1 MSFPSTDPLLNIELP
16 KLRRRHGE
24 VYWIDFESPV
34 DGLSGLVVR
43 GLNRQ
48 EFLQIEKDQLVGLD
62 VAESVIEQCTVYPD
76 LDWQNPDN
84 NPLFLLPYH
93 AFDQIAE
100 QIISLS
106 GYNDPNRF
114 AELIGEGRDHC
125 SSLFGFM
132 DAVIMKNLPGYKRED
147 LEKMTLIELTKVYAV
162 AETSLEEQ
170 FDFRLFLDPEYAAKV
185 AAKEKKQQQKQQ
197 GQGFVPGRN
206 QVPPP
211 PQGWESS
218 HSDR

>member
-24 VYWIDFESPV
+24 VFWIDLEAPV
-34 DGLSGLVVR
+34 GGISGIVVR
-43 GLNRQ
+43 ALNRQ
-48 EFLQIEKDQLVGLD
+48 EFLQIESDQELGLD
-62 VAESVIEQCTVYPD
+62 VSESVIEQCAVYPE
-76 LDWQNPDN
+76 LDWLNPDN

-106 GYNDPNRF
+106 GYNDTMRF
-114 AELIGEGRDHC
+114 AELIGESREHINT
-125 SSLFGFM
+125 LFGFM
-132 DAVIMKNLPGYKRED
+132 DTVIMKNLAGYTHKD
-147 LEKMTLIELTKVYAV
+147 LEQMTLPELARVYAV
-162 AETSLEEQ
+162 AETALEEP
-170 FDFRLFLDPEYAAKV
+170 FDFRLFLDPDYAAKV
-185 AAKEKKQQQKQQ
+185 AAREKKQQQRQQ
-197 GQGFVPGRN
+197 GYVPGRN

-218 HSDR
+218 HPGR

>member
-24 VYWIDFESPV
+24 VFWIDLEAPV
-34 DGLSGLVVR
+34 GGISGIVVR
-43 GLNRQ
+43 ALNRQ
-48 EFLQIEKDQLVGLD
+48 EFLQIQSDQELGLD
-62 VAESVIEQCTVYPD
+62 VSESVIEQCAVYPE
-76 LDWQNPDN
+76 LDWLNPDN

-106 GYNDPNRF
+106 GYNDTMRF
-114 AELIGEGRDHC
+114 AELIGESREHINT
-125 SSLFGFM
+125 LFGFM
-132 DAVIMKNLPGYKRED
+132 DTVIMKNLAGYTHKD
-147 LEKMTLIELTKVYAV
+147 LEQMTLPELARVYAV
-162 AETSLEEQ
+162 AETALEEP
-170 FDFRLFLDPEYAAKV
+170 FDFRLFLDPDYAAKV
-185 AAKEKKQQQKQQ
+185 AAREKKQQQRQQ
-197 GQGFVPGRN
+197 GYVPGRN

-218 HSDR
+218 HPGR

>member
-24 VYWIDFESPV
+24 VFWIDLEAPV
-34 DGLSGLVVR
+34 GGISGIVVR
-43 GLNRQ
+43 ALNRQ
-48 EFLQIEKDQLVGLD
+48 EFLQIESDHELGLD
-62 VAESVIEQCTVYPD
+62 VSESVIEQCAVYPE
-76 LDWQNPDN
+76 LDWLNPDN

-106 GYNDPNRF
+106 GYNDTMRF
-114 AELIGEGRDHC
+114 AELIGESREHINT
-125 SSLFGFM
+125 LFGFM
-132 DAVIMKNLPGYKRED
+132 DTVIMKNLAGYTHKD
-147 LEKMTLIELTKVYAV
+147 LEQMTLPELARVYAV
-162 AETSLEEQ
+162 AETALEEP
-170 FDFRLFLDPEYAAKV
+170 FDFRLFLDPDYAAKV
-185 AAKEKKQQQKQQ
+185 AAREKKQQQKQQ
-197 GQGFVPGRN
+197 GYVPGRN

-218 HSDR
+218 HPGR